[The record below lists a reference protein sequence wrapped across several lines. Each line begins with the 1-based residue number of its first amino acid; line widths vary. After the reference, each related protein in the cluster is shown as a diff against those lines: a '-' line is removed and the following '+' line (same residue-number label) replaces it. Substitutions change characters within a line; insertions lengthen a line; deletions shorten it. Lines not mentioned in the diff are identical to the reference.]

1 MELANP
7 TDEVLDISVLVM
19 RDNKDKAPYT
29 IPEETTIP
37 ANRFL
42 VIYQDDSGAKGFAFG
57 LGKGDYVCLFEDG
70 EQVAA
75 TNRPDGSHT
84 DPTWGL
90 DPDINGS
97 S

>member
-1 MELANP
+1 M
-7 TDEVLDISVLVM
+7 
-19 RDNKDKAPYT
+19 
-29 IPEETTIP
+29 
-37 ANRFL
+37 
-42 VIYQDDSGAKGFAFG
+42 IYQDDSGAKGFAFG

-90 DPDINGS
+90 YPDINGS

>member
-1 MELANP
+1 MPHRNVFC
-7 TDEVLDISVLVM
+7 D
-19 RDNKDKAPYT
+19 APCPKT
-29 IPEETTIP
+29 IMHIFSWRRYA

-75 TNRPDGSHT
+75 TNWPDGSHT

-90 DPDINGS
+90 YPDINGS